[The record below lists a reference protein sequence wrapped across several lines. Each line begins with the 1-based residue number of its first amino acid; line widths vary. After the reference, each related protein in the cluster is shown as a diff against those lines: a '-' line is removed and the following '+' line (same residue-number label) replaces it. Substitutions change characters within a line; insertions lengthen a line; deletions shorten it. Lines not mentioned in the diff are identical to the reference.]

1 MKFSLKKSLALALI
15 FCMGGVAQR
24 ASAISRGG
32 AAGLGVLGGFALGS
46 AIESSRNDRRYYNDR
61 YDNDDESYND
71 GYEAGLRAARDRR

>member
-24 ASAISRGG
+24 ASAISKGG
-32 AAGLGVLGGFALGS
+32 AASLGVLGGYALGS
-46 AIESSRNDRRYYNDR
+46 AIEGSRNRYYYDNR
-61 YDNDDESYND
+61 YNDDESYND